1 MQIVGS
7 SVAKTTESH
16 VKNLSKNST
25 GRPMDYSNVQIL
37 NELNSDIDEL
47 AEMLKGFIRD
57 QVTDFKKKGV
67 VLGVSG
73 GIDSA
78 VALTLCVQEF
88 GKDNVYG
95 LLLPEKESSPSSKT
109 LGAEICESLGVSY
122 EEVPISPIIEA
133 LGIYDKKE
141 QIIKKTCPEY
151 DSGVH
156 KTSLVLP
163 DFLNQGLL
171 NVPHIMLIKD
181 EKTVARCRLKAN
193 DYLEL
198 VSLQNVKQRSRMIIQ
213 YMYAEKLNYAVCGT
227 TNKTE
232 LMLGQFVKYGDGGV
246 DFEPL
251 ADCYKTQIYALAKY
265 LKVNEEIIKR
275 PPSADTW
282 SHYTSDE
289 EFYWRMPIHIMDQL
303 LYAQEYKLP
312 VEVAEK
318 NTGLPRDTIEKAWRH
333 IDRIR
338 DNTEYVRTAPPVYHM
353 TCIE

>member
-7 SVAKTTESH
+7 SVEKTTVSH
-16 VKNLSKNST
+16 VRALSKK
-25 GRPMDYSNVQIL
+25 GAGKQIDYSNVLSL
-37 NELNSDIDEL
+37 NQLNRDIGEL
-47 AEMLKGFIRD
+47 AKNIRGFIRD
-57 QVTDFKKKGV
+57 QVTGFKKKGV

-88 GKDNVYG
+88 GKENVYG
-95 LLLPEKESSPSSKT
+95 LLLPEKESAPSSKT
-109 LGAEICESLGVSY
+109 LGAEICESLGVQY

-151 DSGVH
+151 DPKIH

-163 DFLNQGLL
+163 DFLNKGML
-171 NVPHIMLIKD
+171 NVPYIRLIKD
-181 EKTVARCRLKAN
+181 GETISRYRLKAN

-198 VSLQNVKQRSRMIIQ
+198 IGLQNVKQRSRMIVQ
-213 YMYAEKLNYAVCGT
+213 YMYAEKLNYVVCGT

-232 LMLGQFVKYGDGGV
+232 LVLGQFVKYGDGGV
-246 DFEPL
+246 DLEPL

-265 LKVNEEIIKR
+265 LEVNEEIIKR

-289 EFYWRMPIHIMDQL
+289 EFYWRMPIYIMDQL
-303 LYAQEYKLP
+303 LYAQEHKLP
-312 VEVAEK
+312 LEVAER
-318 NTGLPRDTIEKAWRH
+318 NTGLPGDIIEKAWRH

-338 DNTEYVRTAPPVYHM
+338 DTTEYVRSAPPVYYLDR
-353 TCIE
+353 